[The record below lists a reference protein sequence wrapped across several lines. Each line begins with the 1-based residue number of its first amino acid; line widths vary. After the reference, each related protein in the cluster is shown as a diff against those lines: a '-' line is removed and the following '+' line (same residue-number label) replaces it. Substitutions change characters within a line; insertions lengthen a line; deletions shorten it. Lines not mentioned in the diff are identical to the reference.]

1 MLGLAKRV
9 KARFLLAS
17 TSEVYGDPDVHPQ
30 SEEYRGNVNCIGPR
44 SCYDEGK
51 RVAETLA
58 FEYYREHKVD
68 IRVARIFNTHGPRMQ
83 EQDGRVVSNFIVQS
97 LKGTPLTV
105 YGDGSQ
111 TRSFCYVSD
120 LVEGLMRLMNGDFI
134 GPVNLGNPGE
144 YTILE
149 LAQIIQGMIN
159 PDTELIYKPLPED
172 DPKQRQPDITRA
184 QTYLNWE
191 PTIPLKEGLEMTIKD
206 FKSRVDRV

>member
-1 MLGLAKRV
+1 
-9 KARFLLAS
+9 LAS

-30 SEEYRGNVNCIGPR
+30 NEEYRGNVNCIGPR

-68 IRVARIFNTHGPRMQ
+68 IRVARIFNTYGPRMQ

-97 LKGTPLTV
+97 IKGTPLTV

-120 LVEGLMRLMNGDFI
+120 LVEGLMRLMNGDFV

-149 LAQIIQGMIN
+149 LAQMIQGMIN

-184 QTYLNWE
+184 QTYLDWQ